1 MMSYWAQIYEDELV
15 YSLLARMYVRSG
27 YTSYRYMAEDILAS
41 ATARI
46 DFEFINH
53 YTSGALSLLTKEM
66 SLAELID
73 KHTMFNYY
81 ARFMRTETR
90 REAHTA
96 LLNMECK
103 RFYQNISM
111 NKNRQGEIR
120 FLRYCALCAQEDR
133 ARYGE
138 AYFHRSHQMRQVK
151 ICAKHFCKLIDTDIQ
166 ITSTKSSM
174 LKTAEECIKES
185 DIGFKYCENEKE
197 RNFVAYVNKVFQQ
210 SLDLSLETN
219 IGDFLH
225 SRLAYTK
232 YLSQRGEIR
241 QMTQLFDDYIAFYA
255 DMDIT
260 GFSMRWH
267 VDKIF
272 TSERSNTFGVCLMAF
287 FLGISASDLV
297 KMEIAS
303 GEKQSDIYDKE
314 IRRLH
319 AQGFNYAQI
328 ARRMNASYD
337 VVKSIGEGRYGKY
350 HYCKE
355 NKQKC
360 GAKKRDWDTLDAQML
375 SKVKMLIDE
384 MEGDGSTRPCRVSSG
399 RVERLLGLK
408 EGQLMRLTQCM
419 NYMLAHI
426 VSVEEHWMRTL
437 VWAVRELKRDGET
450 VNRTGILRLTNLRV
464 KNIMSA
470 LNYLD
475 TVDDRACA
483 DILRALF
490 LDSMTTDA

>member
-1 MMSYWAQIYEDELV
+1 MMSYWSQIYEDELV

-53 YTSGALSLLTKEM
+53 YTASTLSLLTREM
-66 SLAELID
+66 SFAELID

-166 ITSTKSSM
+166 ITSTKGSI
-174 LKTAEECIKES
+174 LKTAEDCIGSRTSIE
-185 DIGFKYCENEKE
+185 YCENEKE
-197 RNFVAYVNKVFQQ
+197 RKFISYVNEVFQH
-210 SLDLSLETN
+210 SLNVSDDVD
-219 IGDFLH
+219 IGEFLN
-225 SRLAYTK
+225 SRLIGTQ
-232 YLSQRGEIR
+232 YLSRRGEKR
-241 QMTQLFDDYIAFYA
+241 YMEMLCNDYNAFYT
-255 DMDIT
+255 DMDIS
-260 GFSMRWH
+260 GFSARWH

-287 FLGISASDLV
+287 FLGVSAGDLV

-303 GEKQSDIYDKE
+303 GEKQSDIYDRE
-314 IRRLH
+314 IHRLH

-355 NKQKC
+355 SRQKS
-360 GAKKRDWDTLDAQML
+360 GAKKKDWDTLDARML

-384 MEGDGSTRPCRVSSG
+384 MEGDGSTRPCRVSVG

-408 EGQLMRLTQCM
+408 ERQLMHLTQCM
-419 NYMLAHI
+419 NYMLSHI
-426 VSVEEHWMRTL
+426 VTVEEHWMITL

-483 DILRALF
+483 DVLSALF